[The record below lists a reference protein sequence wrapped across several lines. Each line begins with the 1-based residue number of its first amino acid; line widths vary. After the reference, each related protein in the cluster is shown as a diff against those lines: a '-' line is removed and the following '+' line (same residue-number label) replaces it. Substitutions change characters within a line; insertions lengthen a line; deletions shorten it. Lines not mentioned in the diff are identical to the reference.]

1 MTPFSYVRAS
11 SPHEALTA
19 AGERGSPPAS
29 FLAGGT
35 CLLDLM
41 KQGVERPSRIID
53 LNFAPDL
60 AAVNLDADGALHVG
74 AMARLSHVERD
85 PLAAGWPLLRE
96 AIVDGLTP
104 QLRNAATFGGNI
116 SQRPRC
122 IYFREDGFACNK
134 RRPGSGC
141 AAKAGVHYQH
151 ALFGGPEVEACIAVH
166 PSDLCVALT
175 ALDARVSLRTSA
187 EARTLHIEDF
197 HRLPGVD
204 PTRETNLRPGELIEA
219 VVIPPQGRRGGAYV
233 KGPEEG
239 FALVSC
245 AMLFALD
252 GGVMSDVRVVL
263 GGVAHKPW
271 RQRAAEAALEGAKP
285 TPAALDAMTEAALTG
300 AVTDAQTAFRLTL
313 ARAVIAEAFERALS
327 RAEALR

>member
-11 SPHEALTA
+11 SPHDALDA

-41 KQGVERPSRIID
+41 KQGVERPERIVD

-60 AAVNLDADGALHVG
+60 ATVKLDDDGALRVG
-74 AMARLSHVERD
+74 AMARLAHVERD
-85 PLAAGWPLLRE
+85 PLTSAWPLLRE

-116 SQRPRC
+116 GQRPRC
-122 IYFREDGFACNK
+122 IYFREEGFACNK

-151 ALFGGPEVEACIAVH
+151 ALFGGSEAEACIAVH

-175 ALDARVSLRTSA
+175 ALDARVELRTRA
-187 EARTLHIEDF
+187 DERTLPMEDF
-197 HRLPGVD
+197 HRLPGGD
-204 PTRETNLRPGELIEA
+204 PTRETNLRVGEMIET

-245 AMLFALD
+245 AILFGLKDRAMTSARL
-252 GGVMSDVRVVL
+252 VL

-271 RQRAAEAALEGAKP
+271 RRRAAEAVMEGA
-285 TPAALDAMTEAALTG
+285 TPSRVLLDDLTEAALAS
-300 AVTDAQTAFRLTL
+300 AVTDQQTEFRLPL

-327 RAEALR
+327 RAEAMR